1 MSKGSKQRR
10 TNQELFNKNF
20 NNIKWGASSDKFM
33 RHQKPKPRAYHIIFD
48 IDPYKAVGGD
58 MAGKYITSRSKHR
71 EFLKRNDFQEV
82 GNEAKYFFKHD
93 GKNEY
98 NPTIGWEKG

>member
-1 MSKGSKQRR
+1 MSKGNTHRR
-10 TNQELFNKNF
+10 TNQQFKTNF
-20 NNIKWGASSDKFM
+20 GNIKWGASSDKFM
-33 RHQKPKPRAYHIIFD
+33 RHQKPKPRSSRHIIFD

-82 GNEAKYFFKHD
+82 GNEAKDFFKHI
-93 GKNEY
+93 GKSYN
-98 NPTIGWEKG
+98 NPTREW